1 MCRQVLLALALAC
14 AALGPSLAHQ
24 PGSGHGPEV
33 SDGEGQ
39 PGDYGYR
46 HRDYHDR
53 GLVEE
58 LERKVGH
65 SCCDKVG
72 ECRATYVDL
81 TNKTV
86 LVDGRWCPLGYRT
99 AIRKDIMLP
108 DSFALVCAGKSR
120 SGGGNPCPPVY
131 CVAISPG
138 I

>member
-1 MCRQVLLALALAC
+1 MQRRLLLALALAC
-14 AALGPSLAHQ
+14 AACAPSLAHQ
-24 PGSGHGPEV
+24 PGSSHAPEV
-33 SDGEGQ
+33 SEGQ
-39 PGDYGYR
+39 EKPGDYGYR

-81 TNKTV
+81 ANNTA
-86 LVDGRWCPLGYRT
+86 LVDGRWCPLGHRT
-99 AIRKDIMLP
+99 AIRKDITLP

>member
-1 MCRQVLLALALAC
+1 MRRLFWLVGMLGCV
-14 AALGPSLAHQ
+14 AAGPSHAHQ
-24 PGSGHGPEV
+24 PRSTNAPDVADGH
-33 SDGEGQ
+33 GQ

-81 TNKTV
+81 ANRKV
-86 LVDGRWCPLGYRT
+86 LVDGRWCPLGHRT
-99 AIRKDIMLP
+99 AVRKDIMLP
-108 DSFALVCAGKSR
+108 DSFALVCAGKSI
-120 SGGGNPCPPVY
+120 SGLGNPCPPVY
-131 CVAISPG
+131 CVAVSPG